1 MHWGSAQE
9 NACAVNTLLHEQ
21 ACPLSGQP
29 ELKAAAV
36 WVAAADSAVRHRE
49 QAGEASGWS
58 IWPLL
63 RSGRKDGP
71 ARAQG
76 RADQPSGVV

>member
-36 WVAAADSAVRHRE
+36 WVAAADSAVRPRE
-49 QAGEASGWS
+49 QAG
-58 IWPLL
+58 
-63 RSGRKDGP
+63 
-71 ARAQG
+71 
-76 RADQPSGVV
+76 